1 MEASSSHINIDVTL
15 DEDRVPS
22 KITWTAT
29 DQPGMDSVEAKAF
42 ILALFEKEH
51 KDTMRVDLWTK
62 EMQVV
67 EMDRFFYHTIK
78 SMADTYMRATGNNKL
93 AGALNHRP
101 VRLLVNSE
109 LQQRRRPKLQR
120 QPLSARAQ
128 TRRDPI
134 P

>member
-1 MEASSSHINIDVTL
+1 MGMEASSSHITIDVTL

-29 DQPGMDSVEAKAF
+29 DQPGMDAVEAKAF

-51 KDTMRVDLWTK
+51 NDTMRVDLWTK

-93 AGALNHRP
+93 AGAL
-101 VRLLVNSE
+101 
-109 LQQRRRPKLQR
+109 QQFATYFGQETEVIPKDGGG
-120 QPLSARAQ
+120 A
-128 TRRDPI
+128 
-134 P
+134 